1 MILACDASPYGLGA
15 VLSHVLVDGTE
26 KAIAYIS
33 RTLTSAERNYSQ
45 IEKESL
51 AIVYS
56 IKSFIIHSLVGL
68 KIILAT
74 GSLRLNRKY
83 ELSVERGCL
92 VWGA

>member
-1 MILACDASPYGLGA
+1 MILACDASPYVLGA

-56 IKSFIIHSLVGL
+56 IKSFSIHSLVGL
-68 KIILAT
+68 KIILAPS
-74 GSLRLNRKY
+74 SLRFNRKY